1 MGHRTDPRSP
11 VTLPR
16 AMGENAR
23 KLDAFDRTVM
33 ISNETTSAAPIN
45 DPWIGTVL
53 AEAYRIEKL
62 LGEGGMGLVYE
73 ASHLRIDRRYAVKLI
88 HLPLAQREDMR
99 SRFDREARVMSRVK
113 SDHIVDVV
121 DVVIASDGR
130 TCIVT
135 ELLEGLDLEGYLEAS
150 GGKLPLPEAVALC
163 RQCLR
168 GLSAAHALSVVHRD
182 LKPSN
187 LFLAQDSSSKV
198 ALKILDFG
206 VAKISGDA
214 ELTATGVVVG
224 TPSYMA
230 PEQARGA
237 SFADARSDVYAAGAV
252 LYRMVTGKA
261 PFEGED
267 ATATLIRLMQ
277 EAPARPTTIERSIPA
292 GLEAVIEKA
301 MARDPKERFQS
312 VEELDRALV
321 PFDSGSL
328 AGMSAPTGN
337 PANGPTSVDARM
349 LSRRA
354 RLVRPLVVL
363 SGSGLVL
370 GAGAS
375 VAASLSLL
383 VGALSHGPALSN
395 TELLLVVLG
404 ALVAIVTTGVA
415 VKRALEP
422 AWRNAAMV
430 QVETL
435 RVLRS
440 LLVGSSTLGA
450 LELGTLV
457 YRAFVLQSLDADP
470 PIWAALRVTLAL
482 AGAAIMFL
490 RPPRR

>member
-1 MGHRTDPRSP
+1 
-11 VTLPR
+11 
-16 AMGENAR
+16 MGENAR
-23 KLDAFDRTVM
+23 KLDPLDRTVM
-33 ISNETTSAAPIN
+33 ISSEVTSAAPVN

-53 AEAYRIEKL
+53 AETYRIERL

-73 ASHLRIDRRYAVKLI
+73 AAHLRIDRRYAVKLI

-99 SRFDREARVMSRVK
+99 TRFDREARVMSRVK

-130 TCIVT
+130 TCIIT
-135 ELLEGLDLEGYLEAS
+135 ELLEGMDLEGYLEAS
-150 GGKLPLPEAVALC
+150 GGKLPLAEAVALC

-252 LYRMVTGKA
+252 LYRMLTGKA

-301 MARDPKERFQS
+301 MARDPKERFQT

-321 PFDSGSL
+321 PFDSGAL
-328 AGMSAPTGN
+328 AGMTTPASQPTT
-337 PANGPTSVDARM
+337 GPTSVDARA

-354 RLVRPLVVL
+354 RLVRPLGVL
-363 SGSGLVL
+363 AGLVLVL
-370 GAGAS
+370 GACAS
-375 VAASLSLL
+375 VASALALL
-383 VGALSHGPALSN
+383 VGALSHGPALSK
-395 TELLLVVLG
+395 TELLLVALG
-404 ALVAIVTTGVA
+404 ALVAALTTGLG

-435 RVLRS
+435 RFVRS
-440 LLVGSSTLGA
+440 SLVGACTLGA

-470 PIWAALRVTLAL
+470 PIWAALRVVLSL
-482 AGAAIMFL
+482 GAAAVVFL
-490 RPPRR
+490 RRPRR

>member
-1 MGHRTDPRSP
+1 
-11 VTLPR
+11 
-16 AMGENAR
+16 MGENAR

-33 ISNETTSAAPIN
+33 ISNEASSSVPSN
-45 DPWIGTVL
+45 DPWLGTVL
-53 AEAYRIEKL
+53 ADTYRIEKL

-73 ASHLRIDRRYAVKLI
+73 SSHLRIDRRYAVKLI

-113 SDHIVDVV
+113 SDHVVDVV
-121 DVVIASDGR
+121 DVVTASDGR
-130 TCIVT
+130 TCIIT
-135 ELLEGLDLEGYLEAS
+135 ELLEGMDLEGYLESS
-150 GGKLPLPEAVALC
+150 GGKLPVSEAVALV

-187 LFLAQDSSSKV
+187 LFLAQDSSGKV

-252 LYRMVTGKA
+252 LYRALTGKA

-277 EAPARPTTIERSIPA
+277 EAPQRPSSLERSIPA

-312 VEELDRALV
+312 VEELDRALL
-321 PFDSGSL
+321 PFDAGSPAAL
-328 AGMSAPTGN
+328 GKAGGPVATG
-337 PANGPTSVDARM
+337 PISEDART

-363 SGSGLVL
+363 SGAAMVL
-370 GAGAS
+370 GGAAA
-375 VAASLSLL
+375 VAAALSLL

-404 ALVAIVTTGVA
+404 ATMAALTTGVG
-415 VKRALEP
+415 VKRSLEP

-430 QVETL
+430 QVEIA
-435 RVLRS
+435 RFARS
-440 LLVGSSTLGA
+440 LLVGVSSLGA

-470 PIWAALRVTLAL
+470 PIWAALRVGLSL
-482 AGAAIMFL
+482 SGAAYVFL
-490 RPPRR
+490 RRRRGAR

>member
-1 MGHRTDPRSP
+1 
-11 VTLPR
+11 
-16 AMGENAR
+16 MGENAR
-23 KLDAFDRTVM
+23 KLDAYDRTVM
-33 ISNETTSAAPIN
+33 ISNEAPSAVPMH
-45 DPWIGTVL
+45 DPWLGTVL
-53 AEAYRIEKL
+53 AETYRIEKL

-73 ASHLRIDRRYAVKLI
+73 AAHLRIDRRYAVKLI

-113 SDHIVDVV
+113 SDHVVDVV
-121 DVVIASDGR
+121 DVVASSDGR
-130 TCIVT
+130 TCIIT
-135 ELLEGLDLEGYLEAS
+135 ELLEGMDLEGYLEAS
-150 GGKLPLPEAVALC
+150 GGKLPVGEAVGLC

-187 LFLAQDSSSKV
+187 LFLAQDSSGKV

-252 LYRMVTGKA
+252 LYRTLTGKA

-277 EAPARPTTIERSIPA
+277 EAPARPTTLDRSIPA

-321 PFDSGSL
+321 PFDSGAL
-328 AGMSAPTGN
+328 TGLTNVPAKVATGPVSA
-337 PANGPTSVDARM
+337 DART
-349 LSRRA
+349 LSRKA
-354 RLVRPLVVL
+354 RLVRPMVVL
-363 SGSGLVL
+363 SGATMVLAAGSG
-370 GAGAS
+370 
-375 VAASLSLL
+375 VAAALALL
-383 VGALSHGPALSN
+383 VGTLSHTPGLSN
-395 TELLLVVLG
+395 TEVTLVGLG
-404 ALVAIVTTGVA
+404 ALVASLTTGVG

-430 QVETL
+430 QVEMA
-435 RVLRS
+435 RFSRS
-440 LLVGSSTLGA
+440 LLVGATCLGA

-457 YRAFVLQSLDADP
+457 YRAFVLRSLDADP

-482 AGAAIMFL
+482 GVAAFAFL
-490 RPPRR
+490 RLRRR